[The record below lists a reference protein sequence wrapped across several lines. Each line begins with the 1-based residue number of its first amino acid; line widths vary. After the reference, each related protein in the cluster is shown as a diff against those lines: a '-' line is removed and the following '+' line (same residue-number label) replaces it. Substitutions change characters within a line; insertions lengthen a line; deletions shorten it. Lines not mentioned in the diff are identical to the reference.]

1 MAVDPRATSDHEAMD
16 VIRRWARVVMETQ
29 AYLVQRTGNLTYV
42 ATAESHQSLALGGGG
57 GGGGGKAHP
66 RVHMQMDHL
75 SCFVPGWLAL
85 GAQKAGSYLED
96 PERVLALADALVHT
110 CYRMYRDMPSRL
122 APESSRFSLGK
133 LRADARHNLQRPETV
148 ESLFVLWRITGNQK
162 YREWGWDIFEA
173 FEKHAKVPG
182 GGYSG

>member
-1 MAVDPRATSDHEAMD
+1 MFLQQRGKQETAVAPFA
-16 VIRRWARVVMETQ
+16 IRWARVVEDIQ
-29 AYLVQRTGNLTYV
+29 EHLVQRTGNFTYV
-42 ATAESHQSLALGGGG
+42 APAESPHTSLGQGHYSINQS
-57 GGGGGKAHP
+57 
-66 RVHMQMDHL
+66 MDHL